1 MSTVWRFYREKII
14 SPWWLNT
21 FLNHKGLYVFVWGWK
36 KIFALCLYNI
46 IACLSLCR
54 SEISKQFLFWFAV
67 LVTEVRFCVGTVLFL
82 CNTVHV
88 LALYSPRSVVEHFL
102 TCNTNVTPLR
112 CKYENTSCKFPQYIF
127 WFHAVYH
134 AQVYCCCLNC
144 AACPIFCFCCDVW
157 ISGGMTKRKKPSC
170 CILSLCAAS
179 CLPCSGPRAPISLQ
193 FFSYYCLGKRFNY
206 TYTVV
211 ILLSPDSNGTWTVSC
226 CTCEVFTA
234 EGRSEDGR
242 VRWGK
247 DGNLGPRIRRAPSDM
262 WPPQQA

>member
-1 MSTVWRFYREKII
+1 MCLLYIVPGVLWNIFSRAIQMSLHCAVNMKIRLVNFLSI
-14 SPWWLNT
+14 SFDFN
-21 FLNHKGLYVFVWGWK
+21 
-36 KIFALCLYNI
+36 
-46 IACLSLCR
+46 
-54 SEISKQFLFWFAV
+54 
-67 LVTEVRFCVGTVLFL
+67 
-82 CNTVHV
+82 
-88 LALYSPRSVVEHFL
+88 
-102 TCNTNVTPLR
+102 
-112 CKYENTSCKFPQYIF
+112 
-127 WFHAVYH
+127 AVYH

-179 CLPCSGPRAPISLQ
+179 CWPCSGPRAPISLQ
-193 FFSYYCLGKRFNY
+193 FFSYYSLGKRFNY

-247 DGNLGPRIRRAPSDM
+247 DGNLAPRIRRAPSDM
-262 WPPQQA
+262 WPRQQA